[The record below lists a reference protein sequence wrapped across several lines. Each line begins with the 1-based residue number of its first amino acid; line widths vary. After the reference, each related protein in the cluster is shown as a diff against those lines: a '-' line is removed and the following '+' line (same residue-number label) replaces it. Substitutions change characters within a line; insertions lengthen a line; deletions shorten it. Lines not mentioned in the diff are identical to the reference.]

1 MVLSLL
7 EVLIISQ
14 SPAALNCRE
23 RYNLGI
29 LFHCVFFSPDAK
41 EEQEKKIAL
50 LLSSKHRK
58 YLLTQVMCKN
68 ITE

>member
-29 LFHCVFFSPDAK
+29 LFHCIFFSPDAK
-41 EEQEKKIAL
+41 EEQEKNSPASFIK
-50 LLSSKHRK
+50 
-58 YLLTQVMCKN
+58 TQKVSAN
-68 ITE
+68 TGYV